1 MTALGGSNRKR
12 RNRRIIIASVAI
24 LLLLTT
30 LLSSA
35 NRIIEPILRDRLH
48 TLIIKGSD
56 SLYVYQLGGL
66 KVNFFGGNVE
76 INNLHIWVD
85 SVRYRKLKS
94 NEALPSLT
102 MELRLDKGRV
112 VGLGVFALVLN
123 KRIELSE
130 IISNDAQLVLSRHAR
145 NKDSLERTPP
155 LWKSIQPVIESISIN
170 KVNLDGVKL
179 LYKNADT
186 SASLKLQ
193 FDRCVALFENI
204 LIDSTSAADTTRIAF
219 AKNVSMQFYDLKFRT
234 LDSTYKMKAEVI
246 DYRSAQKKLEIKDFK
261 LQPTLEGEDFFKNAP
276 VQKTRYLV
284 EFKSILL
291 TNLWLDKFIH
301 NDIILADSVLIRE
314 PDIAMETDKMPPPT
328 MDNRIGKYPHQ
339 ILMNTKTEI
348 RIGGIRVSNGKLT
361 TTERAP
367 KTNLKG
373 TITISSL
380 NGLISNVTNDPVTIG
395 RNSQCI
401 ALMNAKLFGSS
412 PLEAKF
418 TFPLDTQEGNF
429 RVEGSIR
436 NVNAAQLNPV
446 AVPLANVRLES
457 LEVNRLG
464 FQLQGDNYSTKGNV
478 QMKYNNLSLVL
489 LKRDEETGQ
498 VSTKKFLTKI
508 LNRYTIHP
516 ANPEAG
522 IERKATDVIYA
533 RVSTK
538 AFFGVVWK
546 TIFFGMQDI
555 MIKTGRYE

>member
-1 MTALGGSNRKR
+1 LK
-12 RNRRIIIASVAI
+12 
-24 LLLLTT
+24 
-30 LLSSA
+30 A
-35 NRIIEPILRDRLH
+35 NFL
-48 TLIIKGSD
+48 
-56 SLYVYQLGGL
+56 
-66 KVNFFGGNVE
+66 GGNVE

-85 SVRYRKLKS
+85 SVRYRKLKY
-94 NEALPSLT
+94 NEALPTLT
-102 MELRLDKGRV
+102 MELHLDKGRIAD
-112 VGLGVFALVLN
+112 LGVFALVFN

-130 IISNDAQLVLSRHAR
+130 IISNDARLVLSRHAR
-145 NKDSLERTPP
+145 NKDSVERTPP
-155 LWKSIQPVIESISIN
+155 LWKSIQPVIKSISID

-193 FDRCVALFENI
+193 FDRCVALFEDI

-219 AKNVSMQFYDLKFRT
+219 AKNVGIQFYDLKFRT
-234 LDSTYKMKAEVI
+234 LDSAYKMKAEVI

-301 NDIILADSVLIRE
+301 NDIILADSVLISE
-314 PDIAMETDKMPPPT
+314 PDIAIETDKRPPPT
-328 MDNRIGKYPHQ
+328 MENRIGKYPHQ
-339 ILMNTKTEI
+339 LLMNTKTEI
-348 RIGGIRVSNGKLT
+348 RVGGIRINNGKLT
-361 TTERAP
+361 NTERAA
-367 KTNLKG
+367 KTGVKG
-373 TITISSL
+373 AIAFTAL
-380 NGLISNVTNDPVTIG
+380 NGLVSNVTNDPVTIARKG
-395 RNSQCI
+395 PCI
-401 ALMNAKLFGSS
+401 AILNAKLFGSS

-418 TFPLDTQEGNF
+418 TFPLDTKEGNF
-429 RVEGSIR
+429 SVEGSIQ

-446 AVPLANVRLES
+446 AVPLANVRLAS

-489 LKRDEETGQ
+489 LKRDEETGK
-498 VSTKKFLTKI
+498 VGAKKFLTKI
-508 LNRYTIHP
+508 LNRYTIHA
-516 ANPEAG
+516 ANPESG
-522 IERKATDVIYA
+522 KERKATGVIYA
-533 RVSTK
+533 RLSTK